1 MKKLY
6 YILIIGIIALLVIT
20 CTKRPLPDVYQQSDT
35 PVNPVTPNDTI
46 TKATVVTGDVTDI
59 TMTSVLVSGTV
70 TDDGG
75 DTLTERGVC
84 WSLSQNPNID
94 GNHASNGT
102 GVGNYTVNITELS
115 SDTMY
120 YVRAYATNTAGTS
133 YGEEVSFRT
142 LNEPTKPVVT
152 TGEVTDI
159 TTTTVK
165 ISGSVVSDGGATV
178 TEFGVCWSH
187 MTNPSIS
194 SSHIQ
199 SSGNNMSDFTVN
211 VSGLTANVKY
221 YARAYAK
228 NSVGVGYGNIVTFV
242 TNTEVSV
249 PTVTTNDVT
258 GITQTTAVCGG
269 TVVSNGGADI
279 TAKGVCWSTDQN
291 PTISDEHTSNGEGNG
306 AFTSS
311 LTNLSPNTTYY
322 VRAYATNSEGTAYG
336 SQVSFVTKSYSAPTV
351 ITHSISNITETSA
364 LCGGNVTDNGGMTVT
379 SRGVCWSTSQ
389 NPTIN
394 DSHTLDG
401 SGLGTF
407 TSDITGLSPN
417 TTYYVRAYATNSA
430 GTGYGTQKSL
440 TTQGNTPPPQTWENG
455 ILPGL
460 FSISETQQVH
470 FSQGNL
476 QYQASTN
483 TWKFADNQYDYIGAT
498 NSNLSSTYSGWIDLF
513 AWGTSG
519 YNHGA
524 NCYQPWSTSTYH
536 GDYFAYGDWSY
547 NLYDQTGKADWGY
560 NRIINGSNTE
570 NMWRTLTDSEWTY
583 VINNRYTSSG
593 IRYAKARVDGVGG
606 IILLPDNWNSSIYNL
621 NNTNNENADF
631 DTNVITASVWVNTL
645 EYNGAVFLPSAGYRS
660 YGTTVEFIGVMGK
673 YWSGTRNTADNV
685 ANDIYFNADEINTNG
700 NEHRCNGCSVR
711 LVQDY

>member
-430 GTGYGTQKSL
+430 GIGYGTQKTF
-440 TTQGNTPPPQTWENG
+440 TTSGGGTVPTGAIDGQ
-455 ILPGL
+455 
-460 FSISETQQVH
+460 FSVSATQQVY
-470 FSQGNL
+470 FSKGNL
-476 QYQASTN
+476 RYQASTD
-483 TWKFADNQYDYIGAT
+483 TWKFADNQYDIVGES
-498 NSNLSSTYSGWIDLF
+498 NSYMSSSYSGWIDLF
-513 AWGTSG
+513 GCGTSG

-524 NCYQPWSTSTYH
+524 VCYQPWSTSTNNS
-536 GDYFAYGDWSY
+536 DYYAYGSPTY

-560 NRIINGSNTE
+560 NQISNGGNTE
-570 NMWRTLTDSEWTY
+570 NQWRTLKNAEWIY
-583 VINNRYTSSG
+583 VFNTRNTNSG
-593 IRYAKARVDGVGG
+593 IRFAKAVVNGINGV
-606 IILLPDNWNSSIYNL
+606 ILLPDDWNSSYYGL
-621 NNTNNENADF
+621 NNTNSGDSSFNS
-631 DTNVITASVWVNTL
+631 NVISSSQWTSNL
-645 EYNGAVFLPSAGYRS
+645 EAHGAVFLPAGGWRGGSSAYDN
-660 YGTTVEFIGVMGK
+660 GVCY
-673 YWSGTRNTADNV
+673 YWSSSRSN
-685 ANDIYFNADEINTNG
+685 NDCLYGVYIPDDQFYPSDS
-700 NEHRCNGCSVR
+700 GCDRMDGRSVR
-711 LVQDY
+711 LVKDAN

>member
-1 MKKLY
+1 MKKLL
-6 YILIIGIIALLVIT
+6 YIIIIGIIGTLIIT
-20 CTKRPLPDVYQQSDT
+20 CTKRPLPEVFQKSDS
-35 PVNPVTPNDTI
+35 PVNPSSGVTM
-46 TKATVVTGDVTDI
+46 AVVSTGEVTNI
-59 TMTSVLVSGTV
+59 TMNSAMVAGNV

-84 WSLSQNPNID
+84 WSLSQNPNIN

-102 GVGNYTVNITELS
+102 GVGSYTVNITELS
-115 SDTMY
+115 SDTTY
-120 YVRAYATNTAGTS
+120 YVRAYAINTAGTS
-133 YGEEVSFRT
+133 YGDEVSFRT
-142 LNEPTKPVVT
+142 SSEPTKPTVVIVDITNVT
-152 TGEVTDI
+152 TTSGNVTCM
-159 TTTTVK
+159 VLN
-165 ISGSVVSDGGATV
+165 DGGASV
-178 TEFGVCWSH
+178 IERGACWSLGH
-187 MTNPSIS
+187 NPSIY
-194 SSHIQ
+194 
-199 SSGNNMSDFTVN
+199 GNHGINGAGVGSYAVN
-211 VSGLTANVKY
+211 ITGLTSEK
-221 YARAYAK
+221 
-228 NSVGVGYGNIVTFV
+228 
-242 TNTEVSV
+242 
-249 PTVTTNDVT
+249 
-258 GITQTTAVCGG
+258 
-269 TVVSNGGADI
+269 
-279 TAKGVCWSTDQN
+279 
-291 PTISDEHTSNGEGNG
+291 
-306 AFTSS
+306 
-311 LTNLSPNTTYY
+311 TYY
-322 VRAYATNSEGTAYG
+322 VRAYARNSVGVAYSDEVILNTESSTTTPTVSTNSVSSISSTSAVCGGNVTSDGGLDVTERGLCWSTSPLPTVNNSHISSGTGVGSFSTTIVGLTPNTTYFVKAYAKNSKGTAYG
-336 SQVSFVTKSYSAPTV
+336 EQREFVTQTQTINTPTV
-351 ITHSISNITETSA
+351 ITSSITNITETSA
-364 LCGGNVTDNGGMTVT
+364 SSGGNVTDNGGATVT
-379 SRGVCWSTSQ
+379 DRGVCWSTSQ
-389 NPTIN
+389 NPTID
-394 DSHTLDG
+394 DSHTSNG

-407 TSDITGLSPN
+407 SSDITGLSPN

-660 YGTTVEFIGVMGK
+660 YGTIVEFIGVVGK